1 MHITYVCRFNF
12 KELITD
18 GLKGGITRR
27 NQIREQQIKGKH
39 RDFTEKN
46 QNKTTNNNKN
56 QRWQSVETGNQT
68 DTIQKKNPAS
78 SLTCTL
84 QVLEQKIKKDLGTRQ
99 KDGDGMKSQLELR
112 DLTELPT

>member
-39 RDFTEKN
+39 RDFPEKK
-46 QNKTTNNNKN
+46 QNKATTK
-56 QRWQSVETGNQT
+56 T
-68 DTIQKKNPAS
+68 K
-78 SLTCTL
+78 
-84 QVLEQKIKKDLGTRQ
+84 
-99 KDGDGMKSQLELR
+99 GDSQ
-112 DLTELPT
+112 